1 MILLRALLF
10 NLLSWLIFL
19 VLGPLYLPLL
29 LIPGAAGERVMMA
42 AGTAWS
48 RLMLRTAALIVGLDY
63 EVRGRENIPAT
74 PALFAIKH
82 QSAWDTL
89 AVASLLPRPVVV
101 LKRELFWIPFY
112 GWYARRAGMIA
123 IDRKAGA
130 SALRRMVR
138 AARAAL
144 AKGRPLVIFPQ
155 GTRTLPLSQG
165 GKPAPYQPGVAALYG
180 ELDVPVVPVALNSG
194 LFWGRN
200 SLLLW
205 PGTARARFLPAIP
218 PGLPVEEFRGR
229 LIAAI
234 EGETNK
240 LILEAYDEGLD
251 RPISPELRDRLEKLK
266 QGIAP
271 GPLQT
276 TTS

>member
-1 MILLRALLF
+1 MILIRALIF

-48 RLMLRTAALIVGLDY
+48 RLMLRTAALVVGLDY

-89 AVASLLPRPVVV
+89 AVASLLPQPVVV

-138 AARAAL
+138 EARAAL

-165 GKPAPYQPGVAALYG
+165 GKPAPYQPGVAALYA

-194 LFWGRN
+194 LFWSRRAFRK
-200 SLLLW
+200 S
-205 PGTARARFLPAIP
+205 PGTIIVEFLPPIP
-218 PGLPVEEFRGR
+218 PGLAKRAFLSELET
-229 LIAAI
+229 AI
-234 EGETNK
+234 EAATN
-240 LILEAYDEGLD
+240 
-251 RPISPELRDRLEKLK
+251 RLE
-266 QGIAP
+266 
-271 GPLQT
+271 
-276 TTS
+276 TSEKSIS

>member
-29 LIPGAAGERVMMA
+29 LIPGNAGERVMMA

-48 RLMLRTAALIVGLDY
+48 RLMLRTAAIVVGLDY

-89 AVASLLPRPVVV
+89 AVASLLPQPVVV

-138 AARAAL
+138 AARDAL

-155 GTRTLPLSQG
+155 GTRTLPRSHG

-194 LFWGRN
+194 LFWSRRAFRKH
-200 SLLLW
+200 
-205 PGTARARFLPAIP
+205 PGTITVEFLPP
-218 PGLPVEEFRGR
+218 
-229 LIAAI
+229 
-234 EGETNK
+234 
-240 LILEAYDEGLD
+240 
-251 RPISPELRDRLEKLK
+251 
-266 QGIAP
+266 IAP
-271 GPLQT
+271 GLAKRAFLAELET
-276 TTS
+276 AIETATNRLERR